1 VDCEPLVGSLPDQAP
16 EAEHEVAFDELH
28 LSFELEPLAMVPGAA
43 LMLTLGAFDFVETV
57 AVCVAVPPV
66 PVQVNV

>member
-1 VDCEPLVGSLPDQAP
+1 MLPDQAP
-16 EAEHEVAFDELH
+16 EAEQEVAFDELH
-28 LSFELEPLAMVPGAA
+28 LSFELEPFAMVLGDA
-43 LMLTLGAFDFVETV
+43 LMLTLGAFDFTETV